1 MIDKREIGL
10 KLDGEGFVFNHLA
23 LGIGTTLEDFQ
34 TEGTLAF
41 AMDMLNSWVKTC
53 AMLAAT
59 PLSIFA
65 EMLLGPFDLDM
76 SSSCKRSKTSS
87 SVHNNYSSGQL
98 AGSVGS
104 GSSWESGGRAILK
117 HP

>member
-1 MIDKREIGL
+1 MFDP
-10 KLDGEGFVFNHLA
+10 LA

-34 TEGTLAF
+34 TEGTLTF
-41 AMDMLNSWVKTC
+41 AMDMLNGWVKIG
-53 AMLAAT
+53 AMLGAT

-65 EMLLGPFDLDM
+65 EMFSGPFDLDM

-87 SVHNNYSSGQL
+87 VHNNSSGQI

-104 GSSWESGGRAILK
+104 GSWKSGGRAVLK
-117 HP
+117 YP